1 MQSKTEPTPTGCGGF
16 WIFWKKCRDVVLWCL
31 FIYGQ
36 GDHKGSPLRTNQF
49 LRWISRQLR
58 ITHYDFLKNQDLSVI
73 ICCSVILS
81 NALFYSSL
89 RFHLLKVLIMVI
101 HIIQGYGFSSYLYC
115 IVLSR
120 FYDNCNRRFL

>member
-1 MQSKTEPTPTGCGGF
+1 MKSII
-16 WIFWKKCRDVVLWCL
+16 IFFSQYVTSDDVILGIC
-31 FIYGQ
+31 GQ

-49 LRWISRQLR
+49 LRWISQQIR

-89 RFHLLKVLIMVI
+89 RFHLLKALIMVF
-101 HIIQGYGFSSYLYC
+101 HIIQGYGSFLYLYY
-115 IVLSR
+115 IVLPR